1 MPNYAG
7 KELRNVKPRHTN
19 RMQNNSYICYPHYAI
34 WIGMQKVKLN
44 ILGLSVSQS
53 QSGAYALV
61 LAEEN
66 GDRRIPIIIGPVEAQ
81 SIAIHLEGLKPPRPL
96 THDLF
101 KQLATAFDI
110 QVLEVIIYK
119 LEEGIFY
126 SELVCLR
133 NGKQIIIDSRT
144 SDAVALS
151 LRFDCPI
158 YTTEDILQRAG
169 IVIEFENERSQ
180 EEWHQSVSEEP
191 SRGKHE
197 YEKYTSAELTQ
208 MLNNAIGAE
217 DYEKA
222 SAIRDEINRRK
233 KE

>member
-1 MPNYAG
+1 MD
-7 KELRNVKPRHTN
+7 K
-19 RMQNNSYICYPHYAI
+19 I
-34 WIGMQKVKLN
+34 KLN

-61 LAEEN
+61 LSEEN
-66 GDRRIPIIIGPVEAQ
+66 GDRRIPIIIGPIEAQ
-81 SIAIHLEGLKPPRPL
+81 SIAIQLEGLKPPRPL

-101 KQLATAFDI
+101 KQMATAFNI
-110 QVLEVIIYK
+110 EVTEIIIYK

-126 SELVCLR
+126 SELICVR
-133 NGKQIIIDSRT
+133 DEKQIIIDSRT

-151 LRFDCPI
+151 LRFNCPI
-158 YTTEDILQRAG
+158 YTTEEIISRAG
-169 IVIEFENERSQ
+169 IVIEFENEQGQ
-180 EEWHQSVSEEP
+180 EEWHQSVSDEP
-191 SRGKHE
+191 LRGKYE
-197 YEKYTSAELTQ
+197 YEKYTSAELNQ
-208 MLNNAIGAE
+208 MLNNAVSSE

>member
-1 MPNYAG
+1 ME
-7 KELRNVKPRHTN
+7 K
-19 RMQNNSYICYPHYAI
+19 I
-34 WIGMQKVKLN
+34 KLN

-66 GDRRIPIIIGPVEAQ
+66 GDRRIPIIIGPIEAQ
-81 SIAIHLEGLKPPRPL
+81 SIAIQLEGLKPPRPL

-101 KQLATAFDI
+101 TQLALLFDI
-110 QVLEVIIYK
+110 HISEVIIHK

-126 SELVCLR
+126 SELICVR
-133 NGKQIIIDSRT
+133 GNVKIPIDSRT

-158 YTTEDILQRAG
+158 YTTEEILERAG
-169 IVIEFENERSQ
+169 IVIEFENEHSGQ
-180 EEWHQSVSEEP
+180 EEWYQAMSDEP

-197 YEKYTSAELTQ
+197 YEKYTSSELTE
-208 MLNNAIGAE
+208 MLNNAIRDE

-222 SAIRDEINRRK
+222 SAIRDEINRRV

>member
-1 MPNYAG
+1 
-7 KELRNVKPRHTN
+7 
-19 RMQNNSYICYPHYAI
+19 
-34 WIGMQKVKLN
+34 MQKVKLN

-66 GDRRIPIIIGPVEAQ
+66 GDRRIPIIIGPIEAQ
-81 SIAIHLEGLKPPRPL
+81 SIAIQLEGLKPPRPL

-101 KQLATAFDI
+101 KQLASAFSI
-110 QVLEVIIYK
+110 EVTEVIIYK

-126 SELVCLR
+126 SELVCIR
-133 NGKQIIIDSRT
+133 NEKQIVIDSRT

-151 LRFDCPI
+151 LRFNCPI
-158 YTTEDILQRAG
+158 YTTEEIITRAG
-169 IVIEFENERSQ
+169 IVIEFENEQNQ
-180 EEWHQSVSEEP
+180 EDWHQSSLSDEP
-191 SRGKHE
+191 LKSKHE
-197 YEKYTSAELTQ
+197 YEKYTSAELSQ

-217 DYEKA
+217 DYERA
-222 SAIRDEINRRK
+222 SAIRDEINRRR

>member
-1 MPNYAG
+1 
-7 KELRNVKPRHTN
+7 
-19 RMQNNSYICYPHYAI
+19 MQNYSYICYLQLRPLSDF
-34 WIGMQKVKLN
+34 WMQKVKLN

-66 GDRRIPIIIGPVEAQ
+66 GDRRIPIIIGPIEAQ
-81 SIAIHLEGLKPPRPL
+81 SIAIQLEGLKPPRPL

-101 KQLATAFDI
+101 KQLASAFSI
-110 QVLEVIIYK
+110 EVTEVIIYK

-126 SELVCLR
+126 SELVCVR
-133 NGKQIIIDSRT
+133 NEKQIIIDSRT

-151 LRFDCPI
+151 LRFNCPI
-158 YTTEDILQRAG
+158 YTTEEIISRAG
-169 IVIEFENERSQ
+169 IVIEFENEQSQ
-180 EEWHQSVSEEP
+180 EEWHQSSLSDEP
-191 SRGKHE
+191 LKGKHE
-197 YEKYTSAELTQ
+197 YEKYTSAELSQ
-208 MLNNAIGAE
+208 MLNNAISAE

-222 SAIRDEINRRK
+222 SAIRDEINRRR

>member
-1 MPNYAG
+1 ML
-7 KELRNVKPRHTN
+7 K
-19 RMQNNSYICYPHYAI
+19 I
-34 WIGMQKVKLN
+34 KLN

-66 GDRRIPIIIGPVEAQ
+66 GDRRIPIIIGPIEAQ
-81 SIAIHLEGLKPPRPL
+81 SIAIQLEGLKPPRPL

-101 KQLATAFDI
+101 KHLATAFEI
-110 QVLEVIIYK
+110 KVTEVVIYK

-126 SELVCLR
+126 SELICMR
-133 NGKQIIIDSRT
+133 NDKQIIIDSRT

-158 YTTEDILQRAG
+158 YTTDEILQRAG
-169 IVIEFENERSQ
+169 IVIEFENEQSQ
-180 EEWHQSVSEEP
+180 EEWHQPLSNEP
-191 SRGKHE
+191 LRGKHE

-208 MLNNAIGAE
+208 MLNNAVHAE

>member
-1 MPNYAG
+1 
-7 KELRNVKPRHTN
+7 
-19 RMQNNSYICYPHYAI
+19 
-34 WIGMQKVKLN
+34 MQKIKLN

-66 GDRRIPIIIGPVEAQ
+66 GDRRIPIIIGPIEAQ
-81 SIAIHLEGLKPPRPL
+81 SIAIQLEGLKPPRPL

-101 KQLATAFDI
+101 KYMASAFEI
-110 QVLEVIIYK
+110 LVLEVIIYK

-126 SELVCLR
+126 SELVCMR
-133 NGKQIIIDSRT
+133 DDKRVIIDSRT
-144 SDAVALS
+144 SDAVALA

-158 YTTEDILQRAG
+158 YTTEEILERAG
-169 IVIEFENERSQ
+169 IVIEFENEHGQ
-180 EEWHQSVSEEP
+180 EEWNQPISDDP
-191 SRGKHE
+191 RKGKHE
-197 YEKYTSAELTQ
+197 YEKYTSAELSQ
-208 MLNNAIGAE
+208 MLNNAVHDE

-222 SAIRDEINRRK
+222 SAIRDEINRRR

>member
-1 MPNYAG
+1 M
-7 KELRNVKPRHTN
+7 
-19 RMQNNSYICYPHYAI
+19 
-34 WIGMQKVKLN
+34 N

-66 GDRRIPIIIGPVEAQ
+66 GDRRIPIIIGPIEAQ
-81 SIAIHLEGLKPPRPL
+81 SIAIQLEGLKPPRPL

-101 KQLATAFDI
+101 KHLASAFEI
-110 QVLEVIIYK
+110 QVSEIIIYK

-126 SELVCLR
+126 SELICVR
-133 NGKQIIIDSRT
+133 NDKQIIIDSRT

-151 LRFDCPI
+151 LRFNCPI
-158 YTTEDILQRAG
+158 YTTEEILQRAG
-169 IVIEFENERSQ
+169 IVIEFENEQGQ
-180 EEWHQSVSEEP
+180 EEWHQPISDEP
-191 SRGKHE
+191 IRGKHE
-197 YEKYTSAELTQ
+197 YEKYTSAELTH
-208 MLNNAIGAE
+208 MLSNAIHAE

-222 SAIRDEINRRK
+222 SSIRDEINRRK

>member
-1 MPNYAG
+1 ME
-7 KELRNVKPRHTN
+7 K
-19 RMQNNSYICYPHYAI
+19 I
-34 WIGMQKVKLN
+34 KLN

-66 GDRRIPIIIGPVEAQ
+66 GDRRIPIIIGPIEAQ
-81 SIAIHLEGLKPPRPL
+81 SIAIQLEGLKPPRPL

-101 KQLATAFDI
+101 KQMATAFNI
-110 QVLEVIIYK
+110 EVTEIIIYK

-126 SELVCLR
+126 SELICVR
-133 NGKQIIIDSRT
+133 NEKQIIIDSRT

-151 LRFDCPI
+151 LRFNCPI
-158 YTTEDILQRAG
+158 YTTEEIISRAG
-169 IVIEFENERSQ
+169 IVIEFENEQGQ
-180 EEWHQSVSEEP
+180 EEWHQSVSDEP
-191 SRGKHE
+191 LRGKHE
-197 YEKYTSAELTQ
+197 YEKYTSAELNQ
-208 MLNNAIGAE
+208 MLNNAVNSE

>member
-1 MPNYAG
+1 
-7 KELRNVKPRHTN
+7 
-19 RMQNNSYICYPHYAI
+19 
-34 WIGMQKVKLN
+34 MQKIKLN

-66 GDRRIPIIIGPVEAQ
+66 GDRRIPIIIGPIEAQ
-81 SIAIHLEGLKPPRPL
+81 SIAIQLEGLKPPRPL

-101 KQLATAFDI
+101 KHLATAFEI
-110 QVLEVIIYK
+110 KVTEVIIYK

-126 SELVCLR
+126 SELVCMR
-133 NGKQIIIDSRT
+133 NEKQIIIDSRT

-158 YTTEDILQRAG
+158 YTTNEILQRAG
-169 IVIEFENERSQ
+169 IVIEFENEHTQ
-180 EEWHQSVSEEP
+180 EEWHQPLSDEP
-191 SRGKHE
+191 IRGKHE
-197 YEKYTSAELTQ
+197 YEKYTSAELKQ
-208 MLNNAIGAE
+208 MLSNAIHAE

-222 SAIRDEINRRK
+222 SAIRDEITRRRK
-233 KE
+233 E

>member
-1 MPNYAG
+1 
-7 KELRNVKPRHTN
+7 
-19 RMQNNSYICYPHYAI
+19 
-34 WIGMQKVKLN
+34 MQKIKLN

-66 GDRRIPIIIGPVEAQ
+66 GDRRIPIIIGPIEAQ
-81 SIAIHLEGLKPPRPL
+81 SIAIQLEGLKPPRPL

-101 KQLATAFDI
+101 KHLASAFEI
-110 QVLEVIIYK
+110 HVSEVIIYK

-126 SELVCLR
+126 SELICTR
-133 NGKQIIIDSRT
+133 NDKQIIIDSRT

-151 LRFDCPI
+151 LRFGCPI
-158 YTTEDILQRAG
+158 FTTDEILQRAG
-169 IVIEFENERSQ
+169 IVIEFENEHGQ
-180 EEWHQSVSEEP
+180 EEWHQNTGDDP
-191 SRGKHE
+191 MKGKHE

-208 MLNNAIGAE
+208 MLNNAVHAE